1 MTGES
6 RYTCYN
12 PDCDE
17 PVQAERRQLGYVFCL
32 DCGERVA
39 KSVGHGLVVV
49 EGHKQG
55 ATAYTQS
62 GARMA
67 LKCNNKKSNLWR
79 D

>member
-1 MTGES
+1 MSHCKKCGASVPYARAGVTVNWYGCVVCFSEAC
-6 RYTCYN
+6 TKW
-12 PDCDE
+12 
-17 PVQAERRQLGYVFCL
+17 AERY
-32 DCGERVA
+32 A
-39 KSVGHGLVVV
+39 PKLVIV
-49 EGHKQG
+49 EGLKQG

>member
-1 MTGES
+1 MSQCKKCGAS
-6 RYTCYN
+6 VPYTRAAITVNDYGC
-12 PDCDE
+12 
-17 PVQAERRQLGYVFCL
+17 VVCL
-32 DCGERVA
+32 SDPCVKWA
-39 KSVGHGLVVV
+39 DQWMSKLVIV